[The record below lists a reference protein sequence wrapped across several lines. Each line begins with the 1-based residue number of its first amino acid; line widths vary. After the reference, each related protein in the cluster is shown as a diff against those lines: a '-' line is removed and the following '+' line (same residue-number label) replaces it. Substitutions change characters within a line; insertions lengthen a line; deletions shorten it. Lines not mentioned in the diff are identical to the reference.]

1 MKEEKLT
8 IISTDVGKAFDK
20 IQLFLMIK
28 SLSILGIEWNYLD
41 IFVAMYEKS
50 IGNIIPNGER
60 LENFFSKIRNKKST
74 LVFITSI

>member
-28 SLSILGIEWNYLD
+28 SLSILGIE
-41 IFVAMYEKS
+41 
-50 IGNIIPNGER
+50 
-60 LENFFSKIRNKKST
+60 
-74 LVFITSI
+74 